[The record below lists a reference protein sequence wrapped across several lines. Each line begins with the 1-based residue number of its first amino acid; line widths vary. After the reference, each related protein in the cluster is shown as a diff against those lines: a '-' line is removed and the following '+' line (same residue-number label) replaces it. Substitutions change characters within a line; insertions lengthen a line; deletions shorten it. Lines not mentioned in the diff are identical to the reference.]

1 MPSPA
6 VRTPIFQVPE
16 LCGRFH
22 GPDVRVANLGGLD
35 HSAKEWRNRALLESI
50 EIAAHGAKHTVLVQ
64 ITGGN
69 SGRDL
74 ARAAIEMQKTTGR
87 RIDVVNLVSKS
98 MSPFMKKELAKCSIV
113 HEMDLDGRP
122 ISVAE
127 MRKIAKEL
135 TGYEGPEEEILSVER
150 YNLRDG
156 YRAVVRQMAEDGL
169 KPTHIFVP
177 VGGGELLTEIAAE
190 AEKVW
195 GKDIPK
201 IVGVT
206 IPQNILAHPD
216 KGFLKNPGESPA
228 DKLVCGTSP
237 FKELVRELVRR
248 GIVELRVV
256 RDKAILKEYHN
267 LKDELGIPV
276 EPSAATAF
284 AGAAAYP
291 LSPNDTVVVIN
302 TGEGLYDKK
311 KVDKVWGRRLRRWW
325 KPVAALLLG
334 AALALGGNFLYNR
347 WQEHKQEQ
355 RIAQELN
362 EYYVLQDKLAQ
373 ALMAAKFKLDFM
385 SQDDIKAACL
395 MLGKPESTCKD
406 FGMYDFSP
414 AELKLLSKIS
424 QDDLRA
430 TCVQLGYPA
439 SKCDKFSL
447 DQLTPEDI
455 EFLSRIYGLV
465 DAGMRS
471 ARYEEIE
478 DYLASHPR

>member
-35 HSAKEWRNRALLESI
+35 HSAKECRNRALLESI
-50 EIAAHGAKHTVLVQ
+50 ETAAPGAKHDVLVQ
-64 ITGGN
+64 VTGGN

-87 RIDVVNLVSKS
+87 KIDVVNLVSRS

-113 HEMDLDGRP
+113 HEMDLDSRP
-122 ISVAE
+122 ITMAE
-127 MRKIAKEL
+127 MRRIAKEL
-135 TGYEGPEEEILSVER
+135 TGYEGPEDEILSVER

-156 YRAVVRQMAEDGL
+156 YRAVVRQMAGDGL

-195 GKDIPK
+195 GKDVPK

-206 IPQNILAHPD
+206 IPQNIFAHPD
-216 KGFLKNPGESPA
+216 KDFIKNPGESPA

-302 TGEGLYDKK
+302 TGEGLYDRK

-334 AALALGGNFLYNR
+334 AALALGGNFVYNR
-347 WQEHKQEQ
+347 WQEHEQVKQQ
-355 RIAQELN
+355 LRIEKAVVDDLGEREMVGSAMRVN
-362 EYYVLQDKLAQ
+362 TGS
-373 ALMAAKFKLDFM
+373 LMGYTRENAR
-385 SQDDIKAACL
+385 SACRF
-395 MLGKPESTCKD
+395 LGKPKELCDNYTNE
-406 FGMYDFSP
+406 YDFT
-414 AELKLLSKIS
+414 KLEI
-424 QDDLRA
+424 
-430 TCVQLGYPA
+430 Y
-439 SKCDKFSL
+439 
-447 DQLTPEDI
+447 
-455 EFLSRIYGLV
+455 FLSRI
-465 DAGMRS
+465 DGMSYDFITMQCRM
-471 ARYEEIE
+471 ELIE
-478 DYLASHPR
+478 NWKNGTYKPDELFYKYYPQCLQKGAEPVPPSCFGPITPHL